1 MYRVS
6 YSTFKAAL
14 LSRGKNDRRPYMN
27 AFRLDSEGLIIST
40 DGHRLFCGK
49 AETESTE
56 SVTVEVLGKEPSRFD
71 YAEINATLANFYSDE
86 NGLLCSLPARVIDQ
100 NYPDWRRVVKFNE
113 GSVSQIGFTAKYLTD
128 LSKMA
133 KFYNLQIIKIEF
145 QDNTNACRVKL
156 SETDYVVL
164 MPARVK

>member
-1 MYRVS
+1 M
-6 YSTFKAAL
+6 K
-14 LSRGKNDRRPYMN
+14 
-27 AFRLDSEGLIIST
+27 
-40 DGHRLFCGK
+40 
-49 AETESTE
+49 
-56 SVTVEVLGKEPSRFD
+56 TV
-71 YAEINATLANFYSDE
+71 
-86 NGLLCSLPARVIDQ
+86 LLCSLPARVIDQ

-128 LSKMA
+128 LSKIA

>member
-6 YSTFKAAL
+6 YQAFKAAL
-14 LSRGKNDRRPYMN
+14 LSRGKNDRRPYLN
-27 AFRLDSEGLIIST
+27 GFHLDSEGFIVAT

-49 AETESTE
+49 ADTESTE

-71 YAEINATLANFYSDE
+71 YVEINTTSTNFYSDK
-86 NGLLCSLPARVIDQ
+86 NGLLCSLPTRIIDQ

-113 GSVSQIGFTAKYLTD
+113 GSVNHIGFTANYLAD
-128 LSKMA
+128 LSKVA
-133 KFYNLQIIKIEF
+133 KFYGLKAIKMEF
-145 QDNTNACRVKL
+145 QDNTNACRIKL